1 MRKRFDEKLVA
12 VVNSLGEG
20 GKELKLA
27 DVEEIG
33 IELDCEE
40 VEEVNDVDSEEPG
53 LRFELTFNLQ
63 NLQKLEDDLKAKGLE
78 VETVE
83 KRLIPQHR
91 VLLAAGD
98 DALVEKFYAAMM
110 NEVPEVKNVFNNIE
124 WIVIENR
131 ITSCYLL

>member
-1 MRKRFDEKLVA
+1 M
-12 VVNSLGEG
+12 
-20 GKELKLA
+20 KLA

-124 WIVIENR
+124 
-131 ITSCYLL
+131 